1 METIYNKAKTWEL
14 ILFSTK
20 NLVTSAMVLL
30 MLFAS
35 YLATGSYGILVST
48 AGLVLSAARVFDGV
62 VDPIIA
68 FIIDKTDSRF
78 GRYRPLVILGYLTM
92 AASIVLLF
100 FVGINNGNMITFI
113 LLYLIYVFGY
123 SLYGNAA
130 NAAMASLTN
139 VPMQRAIIGRW
150 SGILS
155 VVLSTLYGSVYTAS
169 YLLPKYGSLSLPL
182 LQEMSITALIIA
194 GIATLL
200 VCIAISR
207 TDKPEFYEGTD
218 DEKVSIKDMINV
230 LKGNKPLFL
239 ITSAGSFN
247 KLTLQ
252 AAANSAIVVMV
263 WGIIVG
269 DYGFRSNLAL
279 YTFIPTVLMI
289 YFGLGFAGKKYGLKN
304 AVIYSC
310 WGAFI
315 TAAIQLI
322 IFIVAPTQIATN
334 FGVMLLFLAAYVLNS
349 GFKQV
354 FTSSVQPMI
363 ADVADYELYRTG
375 KFMSG
380 TVTSLYG
387 LVDNIVSSLANVVV
401 SFLIS
406 MIGFRTVLPQVTD
419 ANTPQIFWV
428 GMFVFLILPMI
439 SYLYAIIAMKFY
451 ELSPDR
457 MKEIQQAIHS
467 RREAGKT
474 VLEEGK

>member
-1 METIYNKAKTWEL
+1 
-14 ILFSTK
+14 
-20 NLVTSAMVLL
+20 
-30 MLFAS
+30 
-35 YLATGSYGILVST
+35 
-48 AGLVLSAARVFDGV
+48 
-62 VDPIIA
+62 
-68 FIIDKTDSRF
+68 
-78 GRYRPLVILGYLTM
+78 
-92 AASIVLLF
+92 
-100 FVGINNGNMITFI
+100 
-113 LLYLIYVFGY
+113 
-123 SLYGNAA
+123 
-130 NAAMASLTN
+130 
-139 VPMQRAIIGRW
+139 MQRAIIGRW